1 MTWLDAKGVPANNFP
16 SLQCDATISMAA
28 APKLFART
36 GIKPDDIYA
45 AAAANKPLPHV
56 DLQLSMKAMRSAT
69 RSDIKSSNVVGM
81 IEGSDPKLK
90 SEYVVFSAHLDHL
103 GVKPEKQGDNIFN
116 GAMDNASGVATL
128 LEMARMFSQSPV
140 KPKRSILFIALT
152 GEEKGLLGS
161 AYFANNPT
169 VPASAIVADV
179 NLDMPLLTYN
189 FSSVI
194 AFGAEHSS
202 LKDNVARAA
211 KQLNVSLMKDPWPEQ
226 VAFVRSDHY
235 NFVKQGIPAISL
247 GTGTTSFNKNEDG
260 AKAWEDFETHHYH
273 QPSDDMSLPFNFDA
287 AARFAQLN
295 FNIALDVAN
304 AKERPSWNKG
314 DFFGDTFKK

>member
-1 MTWLDAKGVPANNFP
+1 
-16 SLQCDATISMAA
+16 
-28 APKLFART
+28 
-36 GIKPDDIYA
+36 
-45 AAAANKPLPHV
+45 
-56 DLQLSMKAMRSAT
+56 
-69 RSDIKSSNVVGM
+69 
-81 IEGSDPKLK
+81 
-90 SEYVVFSAHLDHL
+90 
-103 GVKPEKQGDNIFN
+103 
-116 GAMDNASGVATL
+116 
-128 LEMARMFSQSPV
+128 
-140 KPKRSILFIALT
+140 
-152 GEEKGLLGS
+152 
-161 AYFANNPT
+161 

-260 AKAWEDFETHHYH
+260 AKKWEDFEEHHYH
-273 QPSDDMSLPFNFDA
+273 QPSDDMSLPFNYDA
-287 AARFAQLN
+287 AARFIQLN

-304 AKERPSWNKG
+304 AKERPTWNKG